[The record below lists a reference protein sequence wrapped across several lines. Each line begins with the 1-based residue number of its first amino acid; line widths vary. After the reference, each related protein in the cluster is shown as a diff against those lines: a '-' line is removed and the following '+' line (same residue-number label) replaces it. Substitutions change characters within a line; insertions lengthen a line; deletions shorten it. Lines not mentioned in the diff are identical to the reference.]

1 MLVTIC
7 AVVPFSQINYTSE
20 AGCLGTVILMHAEC
34 DYFFLY
40 HLLNLLINLESLT
53 QASNPQI
60 N

>member
-20 AGCLGTVILMHAEC
+20 AGSLGTVILTHAEY

-40 HLLNLLINLESLT
+40 RLLNLLINLESLT